1 MKYGFHIVCCQ
12 FISAGILLD
21 GFIQLILR
29 VLLQDLPAITVR
41 IVGTFVVSQ
50 CLLFSQFTLILL
62 GQLLSR
68 WQLFSFTALQHS
80 WFPKEIITIANSNW
94 NIFFKLHYKPL
105 FWYKCW
111 PSSDLGLKEN
121 TSFPVYS
128 HTFINNFVLRYV
140 FQYMFRLK
148 IPHIKYI
155 PG

>member
-1 MKYGFHIVCCQ
+1 MKKTYMKYGFHIVCRQ

-80 WFPKEIITIANSNW
+80 WFPKEIITIANVNW
-94 NIFFKLHYKPL
+94 NIFFNCITSL
-105 FWYKCW
+105 
-111 PSSDLGLKEN
+111 SSLYFDTNVDLLLIWGW
-121 TSFPVYS
+121 
-128 HTFINNFVLRYV
+128 R
-140 FQYMFRLK
+140 K
-148 IPHIKYI
+148 IPVFLFIAI
-155 PG
+155 LS

>member
-1 MKYGFHIVCCQ
+1 MKKTYMKYGFHIVCRQ

-29 VLLQDLPAITVR
+29 VLLQDLPAITVG

-50 CLLFSQFTLILL
+50 CLLFSQFTLVLL

-94 NIFFKLHYKPL
+94 NIFLNCITSL
-105 FWYKCW
+105 
-111 PSSDLGLKEN
+111 SSLYFDTNVDLLLIWGW
-121 TSFPVYS
+121 
-128 HTFINNFVLRYV
+128 R
-140 FQYMFRLK
+140 K
-148 IPHIKYI
+148 IPVFLFIAI
-155 PG
+155 LS